1 MLYQKCIANIIFKQF
16 TKQCFAIWFYNF
28 NLKMCKTPNNFLRK
42 KKTEEKQSSAAII
55 ISVDGKG
62 AVFLVKLKLPWESF
76 E

>member
-1 MLYQKCIANIIFKQF
+1 
-16 TKQCFAIWFYNF
+16 
-28 NLKMCKTPNNFLRK
+28 MCKMPNNFLRK
-42 KKTEEKQSSAAII
+42 KAEEKQSSAAII